1 MVDLEIASAL
11 TFFAIMGLL
20 ILKDRKNIEFNYG
33 LIIKRWTR
41 GKELIDKLVNRSRK
55 VLPLVGN
62 IGIVIGIIASIAGLV
77 LLAISIYLRLPGTAP
92 VLPSIGGYSVPGTFG
107 IPFWYWIAAI
117 FPLLFIHESFH
128 AIFSRLEN
136 VKIKNYGILL
146 FLVIP
151 FGAFVDPDENG
162 IKKLSLKKKVRIF
175 SAGSLGN
182 FFLVLIVI
190 FILFLTNLVL
200 SQITE
205 SIGVK
210 FSNTI
215 PGTPA
220 DAVGLNGTIY
230 EINNTKISDV
240 GDLTSFLSKTPPG
253 TSIVV
258 YTTTGQYSLNTSN
271 NPDNGNISYL
281 GINRSSNVL
290 KFKVVSEDPVPDS
303 FVRSTIIW
311 FNFLEI
317 SFILNFGVAIFNML
331 PMLPFDGGLV
341 FKEIFT
347 KYFGEAL
354 GNKAI
359 TFSSLVSLFLILFS
373 FYITITSGFKFPILP

>member
-182 FFLVLIVI
+182 FLLVLIVI

-220 DAVGLNGTIY
+220 DAS
-230 EINNTKISDV
+230 EIDVRQTTSDAGIDV
-240 GDLTSFLSKTPPG
+240 LSRH
-253 TSIVV
+253 SAV
-258 YTTTGQYSLNTSN
+258 
-271 NPDNGNISYL
+271 
-281 GINRSSNVL
+281 
-290 KFKVVSEDPVPDS
+290 E
-303 FVRSTIIW
+303 
-311 FNFLEI
+311 
-317 SFILNFGVAIFNML
+317 
-331 PMLPFDGGLV
+331 
-341 FKEIFT
+341 
-347 KYFGEAL
+347 
-354 GNKAI
+354 
-359 TFSSLVSLFLILFS
+359 
-373 FYITITSGFKFPILP
+373 ILPDPLSVRRTRSETRGRTRKG